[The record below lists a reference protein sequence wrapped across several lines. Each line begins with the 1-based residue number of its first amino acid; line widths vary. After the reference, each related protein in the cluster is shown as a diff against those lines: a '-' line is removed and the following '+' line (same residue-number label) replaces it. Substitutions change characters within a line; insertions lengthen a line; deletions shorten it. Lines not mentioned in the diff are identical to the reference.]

1 VNFSGRTRPP
11 KTMPGSFLAFV
22 QITTLRH
29 GRYVLRL
36 RPEIGI
42 PPRLPGPLLEG
53 DLRVHLLG
61 ALDDTGF
68 VGEEASGAS
77 LPNSAS
83 FVVAEKTLWL
93 SAAVAKGAG

>member
-1 VNFSGRTRPP
+1 
-11 KTMPGSFLAFV
+11 MPGSFLAFV

-42 PPRLPGPLLEG
+42 PPRLLGPLLEG

-68 VGEEASGAS
+68 VGEGTSGVYS
-77 LPNSAS
+77 PISAS
-83 FVVAEKTLWL
+83 FVVAEKPLWL
-93 SAAVAKGAG
+93 SAIVAKGAG

>member
-1 VNFSGRTRPP
+1 
-11 KTMPGSFLAFV
+11 MPGSFLAFV

-42 PPRLPGPLLEG
+42 PSRLPGPLLEG

-68 VGEEASGAS
+68 VGEEAPEAS
-77 LPNSAS
+77 SPNLAS
-83 FVVAEKTLWL
+83 FAVAEKTLWL
-93 SAAVAKGAG
+93 SVAVAKGAG